1 MISALT
7 LCPALCAIMMHPSDG
22 TSPYHPAMA
31 DEVHHPF
38 LILAQHGIERSVV
51 SCAYPDQGVIMVNVS
66 ISPGS
71 TLEETTKVMD
81 RLENI
86 LKDTP
91 GRW

>member
-1 MISALT
+1 
-7 LCPALCAIMMHPSDG
+7 
-22 TSPYHPAMA
+22 MA

-38 LILAQHGIERSVV
+38 LILAQHGIERRE
-51 SCAYPDQGVIMVNVS
+51 DQGVIMVNVS

-86 LKDTP
+86 LKRYLRQLP
-91 GRW
+91 S